1 MSEPA
6 SGQFERALEE
16 LEKIVARLERE
27 DLTLDDSVELFKKG
41 RELATRCERLLSEAQ
56 KTIDLAMK
64 NGEVSEHLDQRVPG
78 FPQAEDTLF

>member
-6 SGQFERALEE
+6 SGQFERALDE

-64 NGEVSEHLDQRVPG
+64 NGEASEPVDQRTPAGAPG
-78 FPQAEDTLF
+78 EDTLF